1 MFDADIAEVT
11 APILQENKQLKS
23 VLEDPKWIDE
33 MDELREERDTAMAEL
48 DRLQKYVSRLENDAQ
63 A

>member
-11 APILQENKQLKS
+11 APILQEIKQLKS
-23 VLEDPKWIDE
+23 VLEYPKWIDE